1 MLVANAIL
9 LCSQIALF
17 TFGTDLTTSIRAIIL
32 IHTFPFFA
40 ALAAHLFLPNHR
52 LTPRLIYG
60 LGIAF
65 VGIPAL
71 VWTPGQQSVFDFH
84 QGDLLVLAAAAIM
97 GGKIIFMK
105 RTLES
110 IQAIKLTFWDLSS
123 AVCVFSTLA
132 LLFDRSSPIE
142 LSTPVILAMLY
153 QGVIVSV
160 VGFLLWLSLL
170 KRHSPNV
177 LNVFRLFTPPFGVI
191 LGCLDPERA
200 GRIHRRPLNAANFHR
215 PLPRAAIGS
224 RATTFDRW

>member
-1 MLVANAIL
+1 
-9 LCSQIALF
+9 
-17 TFGTDLTTSIRAIIL
+17 
-32 IHTFPFFA
+32 
-40 ALAAHLFLPNHR
+40 
-52 LTPRLIYG
+52 
-60 LGIAF
+60 
-65 VGIPAL
+65 
-71 VWTPGQQSVFDFH
+71 
-84 QGDLLVLAAAAIM
+84 M

-110 IQAIKLTFWDLSS
+110 IQAIKLTFWDLLS

-142 LSTPVILAMLY
+142 LGTPVILAMFY

-191 LGCLDPERA
+191 LGAWILSERVA
-200 GRIHRRPLNAANFHR
+200 STVGLSMLLISIGLYLVQQSAHGQRHSTGGRT
-215 PLPRAAIGS
+215 S
-224 RATTFDRW
+224 